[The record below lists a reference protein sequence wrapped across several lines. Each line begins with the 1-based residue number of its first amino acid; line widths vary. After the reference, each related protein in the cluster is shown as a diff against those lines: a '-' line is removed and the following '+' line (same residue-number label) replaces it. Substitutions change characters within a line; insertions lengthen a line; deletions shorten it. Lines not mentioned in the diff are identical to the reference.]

1 MSVSRKILLLLALA
15 PMAIGCVEMSPT
27 RSGFLTDYAGLREIK
42 HHHRVRV
49 KPVDPQ
55 ELAEIDSFYIEP
67 VEWLADD
74 MGQPAGSPKHAERI
88 RHALETQL
96 ACRLEE
102 ILPVVDLE
110 EIGPR
115 TAIVR
120 SAVTGVQ
127 ESKPLINLLL
137 ITQVGPIFNGGA
149 SAEIEIIGP
158 SGHQVIAESVAY
170 TGHEWELLGFF
181 RKDEH
186 SVSAMRRAT
195 KRLVRELQA
204 DTSEEAD

>member
-1 MSVSRKILLLLALA
+1 MSAGRLILLLALG

-27 RSGFLTDYAGLREIK
+27 RSGFLTDYSGLREIK
-42 HHHRVRV
+42 HHRRVRV
-49 KPVDPQ
+49 LPVNLQ

-74 MGQPAGSPKHAERI
+74 MGQPASSPNRAEKI
-88 RHALETQL
+88 RHALEEQL

-102 ILPVVDLE
+102 ILPVVELE

-120 SAVTGVQ
+120 AAVTGVQ

-137 ITQVGPIFNGGA
+137 VTQVGPIFNGGA

-181 RKDEH
+181 KKSEH
-186 SVSAMRRAT
+186 SVSAMRRAA
-195 KRLVRELQA
+195 KRLVRELRA
-204 DTSEEAD
+204 DTSEEED